1 MDRRRRWRTVWR
13 LALGLV
19 VAGLVVVYVVYMLL
33 GMPGMD
39 HAGRVAPNAQVPAGV
54 VDEAVVV
61 VLVLVDGGM

>member
-13 LALGLV
+13 LALALV
-19 VAGLVVVYVVYMLL
+19 VAGLVVAYVVYMLL

-39 HAGRVAPNAQVPAGV
+39 HAGSVAPNAQVPAGV